1 MMKVYH
7 VTASGGLYGAEKALI
22 DLASAQVRAGLDV
35 TIISLNTGHGSD
47 TVEKEFLRNNLKYRS
62 LPFEKKI
69 SRRQVSGLRRLLK
82 EVRPDIVHSHNY
94 KANIYLALCK
104 PKGSTCRL
112 VSTAHGYLLPPMFS
126 ALRLYYFL
134 DRKFLRKF
142 DHIVCVSD
150 RTRQS
155 ITNSLT
161 GSVPTSVI
169 RNGISSF
176 NNAGEVN
183 LESSG
188 VPFEHDKVNLICVG
202 RLSPEKNF
210 SEAIKIFSH
219 VLEAVPNSVLWVVG
233 NGPESDNLKQL
244 SEELGLGEKVAFLG
258 YRMDA
263 EALIRCSDMLM
274 ICSKSEGLPIT
285 LLEAMKNSTIV
296 AYRDVGDIEYVL
308 KQGELGCR
316 LDGPPEKC
324 AQDIVNL
331 LQNDEKRMLIAH
343 EAGQRLIDQ
352 FSVESME
359 VQYREVY
366 RMVMQ

>member
-94 KANIYLALCK
+94 KANIYSALCK

-112 VSTAHGYLLPPMFS
+112 VSTAHGYLLPPVFS

-258 YRMDA
+258 Y
-263 EALIRCSDMLM
+263 
-274 ICSKSEGLPIT
+274 
-285 LLEAMKNSTIV
+285 
-296 AYRDVGDIEYVL
+296 
-308 KQGELGCR
+308 
-316 LDGPPEKC
+316 
-324 AQDIVNL
+324 
-331 LQNDEKRMLIAH
+331 
-343 EAGQRLIDQ
+343 
-352 FSVESME
+352 
-359 VQYREVY
+359 
-366 RMVMQ
+366 